1 MDQRR
6 MCPSCRAFITS
17 HDKVCPYCNEKVGP
31 RAVERGDTG
40 SMLGG
45 FIPHARFVTMIIL
58 LINAGLFLATVVF
71 SQRAGNSSAF
81 MGVDSQTLLAFG
93 AKYRGAI
100 FGYGQWWRLVTA
112 GFLHGGLLHIA
123 MNSWVLFD
131 LGAQVEEVYGG
142 SRLIVIY
149 FLATVC
155 GFLASS
161 LWTAALSVGASAGIF
176 GLLGAMIA
184 LGVRHK
190 ASAMG
195 GAIRG
200 MYVRWAIYGL
210 VFGLLPGLHI
220 DNAAHIGGLAAG
232 FGAAYVAGT
241 PRIETAWSERFW
253 RAAAAACV
261 VLTAVSFLMMY
272 LWFSR
277 VTQYN
282 ESNATPFRPVSAYDW
297 RGPVTAHANSGA
309 SQDTLQGGAEG

>member
-6 MCPSCRAFITS
+6 MCPHCRAFITS

-31 RAVERGDTG
+31 RAAERGDAG
-40 SMLGG
+40 SILGG

-58 LINAGLFLATVVF
+58 IINAGLFLVTVVF

-81 MGVDSQTLLAFG
+81 MAVDGQTLLAFG
-93 AKYRGAI
+93 AKYRAAI
-100 FGYGQWWRLVTA
+100 FQYGQWWRLVTA

-149 FLATVC
+149 FLATVF

-200 MYVRWAIYGL
+200 LYVRWAVYGL

-232 FGAAYVAGT
+232 FGVAYVAGT
-241 PRIETAWSERFW
+241 PRIETAWSERLW
-253 RAAAAACV
+253 RGAAAACV
-261 VLTAVSFLMMY
+261 VLTTASFLMMY

-277 VTQYN
+277 ITQYN
-282 ESNATPFRPVSAYDW
+282 EGNATPFPAVSPYDQ
-297 RGPVTAHANSGA
+297 RGSATTHANAGA
-309 SQDTLQGGAEG
+309 SQDALQQES